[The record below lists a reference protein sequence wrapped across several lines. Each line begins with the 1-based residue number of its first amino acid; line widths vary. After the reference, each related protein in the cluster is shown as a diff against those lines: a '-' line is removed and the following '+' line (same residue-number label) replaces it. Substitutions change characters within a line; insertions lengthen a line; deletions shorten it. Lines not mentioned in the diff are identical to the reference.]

1 MCNSHSMT
9 TSNHLMSWFIITFS
23 SKGNKGSLEKWLI
36 LQLQKKYTI
45 LGYSEVIQNIQNEVI
60 ESKKVQNKNKN
71 TGTLE
76 PTERAPSSQS

>member
-1 MCNSHSMT
+1 MT

-23 SKGNKGSLEKWLI
+23 VKGNKGPRWLI

-45 LGYSEVIQNIQNEVI
+45 VGYSEVIQNIQNEVI
-60 ESKKVQNKNKN
+60 ESRKYNKNKN